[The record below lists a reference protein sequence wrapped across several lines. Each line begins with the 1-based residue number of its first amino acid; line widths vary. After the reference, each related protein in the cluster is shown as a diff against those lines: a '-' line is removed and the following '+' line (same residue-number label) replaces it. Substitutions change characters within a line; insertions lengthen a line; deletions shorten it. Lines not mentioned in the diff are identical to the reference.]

1 MKELPE
7 WAKYV
12 ARDADGQLYAF
23 ETKPY
28 KYNRK
33 WQQSGIGIAKVD
45 ADVDV
50 LFPNVEWSDEE
61 PTEIVNMMT
70 NHIQAGDPVNHPSH
84 YNQGGIETLDLIK
97 LYLTPEEYE
106 GYLKGNIIK
115 YRERAQFKGN
125 AEQDYAKAK
134 FYYDEVSK

>member
-1 MKELPE
+1 MNIAQL
-7 WAKYV
+7 
-12 ARDADGQLYAF
+12 ADKQLM
-23 ETKPY
+23 E
-28 KYNRK
+28 R
-33 WQQSGIGIAKVD
+33 
-45 ADVDV
+45 
-50 LFPNVEWSDEE
+50 
-61 PTEIVNMMT
+61 VNKRL
-70 NHIQAGDPVNHPSH
+70 QVGDLVNHPSH

-134 FYYDEVSK
+134 FYYDEVKEVAE

>member
-1 MKELPE
+1 MNLPE
-7 WAKYV
+7 WAKWV
-12 ARDADGQLYAF
+12 ARDAGGQLYAF
-23 ETKPY
+23 EIKPY
-28 KYNRK
+28 KYNEK
-33 WQQSGIGIAKVD
+33 WQQSGIRIAKVH

-61 PTEIVNMMT
+61 PTEIVNMT
-70 NHIQAGDPVNHPSH
+70 INHIQTGDPVNHPSH
-84 YNQGGIETLDLIK
+84 YNQGGIETLDLIR
-97 LYLTPEEYE
+97 LYLTPEEYK

-115 YRERAQFKGN
+115 YRERSQFKGN